1 MAEKVKIELEIDKG
15 KAASVIDLVNDKVQ
29 DLGKAAEKTGK
40 ELNEAPKKG
49 VTAFGKFKKSVKG
62 ALPAL
67 KNLAKIGVK
76 GLLTSLKGLAIGGLG
91 LIVSAF
97 GVLLEGLR
105 NNQEVMDS
113 MAVVLKT
120 VQGVAAQA
128 AKIFV
133 DMFKAVNEA
142 TGGFDALQKVLGGGL
157 TISINVVLGAIQA
170 MMLGLK
176 HAQFAWEMSFFGDKD
191 PETII
196 RLGKEINELEAK
208 LDKTGD
214 SISGAGKQ
222 IADNFGEAVGEV
234 GQLATGIAESSQ
246 KAIDEVDVKA
256 AKSRAKRIVELENE
270 SKIAIAENDKLQF
283 QYQRDAELQR
293 QIRDDVS
300 KSLEDRTAANDEL
313 LIVLQKQE
321 KLQKANAQIQVDL
334 ATERLAADESSIE
347 NKVALIEAEKV
358 YADVLENI
366 TGFMSEQD
374 VNRVGLQMEELDLI
388 KSQTEAQNARMIIQ
402 RENAAELE
410 TDSTKRIDMLIN
422 AAELERTIEE
432 KRLQENIESYQK
444 GTQARTD
451 AEQAFEDFKVESNN
465 KLNLLDVEKAE
476 NDLLLE
482 EQKKAAL
489 YSTLDSAI
497 SIAGEESK
505 IGKAL
510 FLLKTGFIIKEQIMA
525 AQATMQK
532 ILNKAAEA
540 TVDGSTGFMKA
551 AASAP
556 PPANIPL
563 IAIFAAQAAG
573 IAMSIRSAVKAAK
586 GIVGSKGGGGGG
598 GGGGVTV
605 PSAPPAFNIVGAN
618 PQNQLAET
626 LSGESQTPIKAYVTA
641 GDVTTAQSLERN
653 IIENASIG

>member
-67 KNLAKIGVK
+67 KNLAKIGVR

-246 KAIDEVDVKA
+246 KAIDDVDVKA

-293 QIRDDVS
+293 QIRDDLTAGL
-300 KSLEDRTAANDEL
+300 KERTAANDEL

-366 TGFMSEQD
+366 TGFMSEQKI
-374 VNRVGLQMEELDLI
+374 NREGLQMEELDLI

-410 TDSTKRIDMLIN
+410 TDSTRRIDMLIN

-444 GTQARTD
+444 GTQAKSD

-510 FLLKTGFIIKEQIMA
+510 FILKTGFIIKEQIMA

-586 GIVGSKGGGGGG
+586 GIVGSKGGGGGAA
-598 GGGGVTV
+598 VV
-605 PSAPPAFNIVGAN
+605 
-618 PQNQLAET
+618 
-626 LSGESQTPIKAYVTA
+626 
-641 GDVTTAQSLERN
+641 
-653 IIENASIG
+653 